1 MNIIRIIAMAAIIT
15 DYYNGHY
22 AENEVEDELMWG
34 MNFKNMLSVLKK
46 RVDPE
51 VFNYY
56 DYANISLAKQNV
68 KPKYIPLWSVN
79 YIHKKHVFWFCF

>member
-1 MNIIRIIAMAAIIT
+1 MAAIIT

-34 MNFKNMLSVLKK
+34 MNFKNILSVLKK
-46 RVDPE
+46 RVDLE

-56 DYANISLAKQNV
+56 DYANISLAKH
-68 KPKYIPLWSVN
+68 KPKIYTSLE
-79 YIHKKHVFWFCF
+79 C